1 MLHNA
6 TLGERFVAQMAAYGI
21 EDAPPDP
28 APGSSDMGNVSQVV
42 PSIHPHLAISAPNVP
57 GHTVEFREAARTDTA
72 DDVTLLAGI
81 LVAQTAIELALDP
94 ALVAAIRQ
102 EFDERRGE

>member
-1 MLHNA
+1 M
-6 TLGERFVAQMAAYGI
+6 
-21 EDAPPDP
+21 
-28 APGSSDMGNVSQVV
+28 
-42 PSIHPHLAISAPNVP
+42 P
-57 GHTVEFREAARTDTA
+57 GHTVEFREAGRTDTA

-102 EFDERRGE
+102 EFDERRGGVTKRPGAVLRSGRAPCWTSCRTGGAPEWTVGRGPAATVPGG

>member
-6 TLGERFVAQMAAYGI
+6 TIGERFVAQMAAHGLA
-21 EDAPPDP
+21 DAPPDP
-28 APGSSDMGNVSQVV
+28 APGSSDMGNVSQVL
-42 PSIHPHLAISAPNVP
+42 PTIHPHLAICDAERAGPLAGVP
-57 GHTVEFREAARTDTA
+57 RGRPARTRA

-81 LVAQTAIELALDP
+81 LVAQTAIELFLDP
-94 ALVAAIRQ
+94 ALVAAWQ